1 MKREEFKFRS
11 ADGKNKCHA
20 YLWTPEDRE
29 VRAVLQIVHGMVEYG
44 ERYEDFARFLTGHGF
59 AVACEDHLGHGK
71 TAATAEDLGY
81 FAEENAPGIL
91 VKNVYRLRKI
101 MTEKFPDVPYF
112 MLGHSMG
119 SFIFRRYLTVHG
131 EGLAG
136 AVIMG
141 TGFQSGALT
150 LPALALSGTIGLF
163 KGDRYRSAVI
173 QKLAF
178 GGYNKKIAE
187 PHTENAWLTRDDE
200 IVDRYNADPF
210 CTFRFTINGYQ
221 TLFRLVRS
229 ACDVRRFALIPKTL
243 PVLIVS
249 GDSDPVG
256 DYGKAPKKLCRLY
269 REAGIRD
276 VSLKLYRGGRH
287 EILNETNRSEVYA
300 DLLGWMEKKI

>member
-1 MKREEFKFRS
+1 M
-11 ADGKNKCHA
+11 
-20 YLWTPEDRE
+20 
-29 VRAVLQIVHGMVEYG
+29 
-44 ERYEDFARFLTGHGF
+44 
-59 AVACEDHLGHGK
+59 
-71 TAATAEDLGY
+71 
-81 FAEENAPGIL
+81 
-91 VKNVYRLRKI
+91 KNVHRLRKI